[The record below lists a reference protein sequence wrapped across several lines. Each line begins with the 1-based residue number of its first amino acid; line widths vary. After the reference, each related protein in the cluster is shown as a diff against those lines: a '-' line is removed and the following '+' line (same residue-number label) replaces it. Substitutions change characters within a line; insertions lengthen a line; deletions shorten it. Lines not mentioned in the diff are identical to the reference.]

1 MPGVTGRRVRPIIRR
16 EIFDGFMGLRM
27 SGGTT
32 DERAHGDPGEVLLD
46 VIGQQCPLPVL
57 RARKRLL
64 RLEPGRLVRVFAS
77 DPVARIDMPHFC
89 AEAGHEL
96 VEVRDRGTW
105 IEFLIRR
112 GENVREPDDEL
123 LSKPVNDL

>member
-1 MPGVTGRRVRPIIRR
+1 MNSQLMENAG
-16 EIFDGFMGLRM
+16 EI
-27 SGGTT
+27 
-32 DERAHGDPGEVLLD
+32 LLD

-64 RLEPGRLVRVFAS
+64 RLDPGALLRVFAS

-89 AEAGHEL
+89 AQAGHEL

-112 GENVREPDDEL
+112 GETVAEPEEDL
-123 LSKPVNDL
+123 LAKPVKSL

>member
-1 MPGVTGRRVRPIIRR
+1 MNDKADDQGEII
-16 EIFDGFMGLRM
+16 
-27 SGGTT
+27 
-32 DERAHGDPGEVLLD
+32 LD
-46 VIGQQCPLPVL
+46 VIGQRCPLPVL

-64 RLEPGRLVRVFAS
+64 RLDPGALLRVFAS

-96 VEVRDRGTW
+96 VEIRDRGTW

-112 GENVREPDDEL
+112 GEQVDDPDEDL
-123 LSKPVNDL
+123 ASKPVRNLQP

>member
-1 MPGVTGRRVRPIIRR
+1 MNSDSSQETG
-16 EIFDGFMGLRM
+16 EI
-27 SGGTT
+27 
-32 DERAHGDPGEVLLD
+32 LLD

-64 RLEPGRLVRVFAS
+64 RLDPGQLLRVFAS

-96 VEVRDRGTW
+96 VDVRDRGTW

-112 GENVREPDDEL
+112 GANIREPEDDL
-123 LSKPVNDL
+123 LSKPVKDL

>member
-1 MPGVTGRRVRPIIRR
+1 MEESR
-16 EIFDGFMGLRM
+16 ED
-27 SGGTT
+27 
-32 DERAHGDPGEVLLD
+32 AGEILLD

-64 RLEPGRLVRVFAS
+64 RLAPGALLRVFAS

-89 AEAGHEL
+89 SEAGHEL
-96 VEVRDRGTW
+96 VEMRDRGTW

-112 GENVREPDDEL
+112 GANIHEEDADL
-123 LSKPVNDL
+123 AAKPVRSL

>member
-1 MPGVTGRRVRPIIRR
+1 MDGRRENEAY
-16 EIFDGFMGLRM
+16 EI
-27 SGGTT
+27 
-32 DERAHGDPGEVLLD
+32 LLD

-64 RLEPGRLVRVFAS
+64 RLDPGALLRVFAS

-96 VEVRDRGTW
+96 LEVRDRGTW

-112 GENVREPDDEL
+112 GETIAEPEADL
-123 LSKPVNDL
+123 LARPVKDL

>member
-1 MPGVTGRRVRPIIRR
+1 MEESR
-16 EIFDGFMGLRM
+16 ED
-27 SGGTT
+27 
-32 DERAHGDPGEVLLD
+32 AGEILLD

-64 RLEPGRLVRVFAS
+64 RLEPGDLLRVFAS

-96 VEVRDRGTW
+96 LEMRDRGTW

-112 GENVREPDDEL
+112 GDNIHEDDKDL
-123 LSKPVNDL
+123 ASKPIRSL

>member
-1 MPGVTGRRVRPIIRR
+1 MTDGKDEERG
-16 EIFDGFMGLRM
+16 EI
-27 SGGTT
+27 
-32 DERAHGDPGEVLLD
+32 LLD

-64 RLEPGRLVRVFAS
+64 RLEAGALLRVFAS

-112 GENVREPDDEL
+112 GNAMVEAEDEL
-123 LSKPVNDL
+123 LAKPVKSL

>member
-1 MPGVTGRRVRPIIRR
+1 M
-16 EIFDGFMGLRM
+16 
-27 SGGTT
+27 
-32 DERAHGDPGEVLLD
+32 DESAEDRDEVLLD
-46 VIGQQCPLPVL
+46 VIGQRCPLPVL

-64 RLEPGRLVRVFAS
+64 RLDPGALLRVFAS

-89 AEAGHEL
+89 AESGHEL

-112 GENVREPDDEL
+112 GQNVREPDEDAI
-123 LSKPVNDL
+123 SKPAREL

>member
-1 MPGVTGRRVRPIIRR
+1 MKDGKDEERG
-16 EIFDGFMGLRM
+16 EI
-27 SGGTT
+27 
-32 DERAHGDPGEVLLD
+32 LLD

-64 RLEPGRLVRVFAS
+64 RLEAGALLRVFAS

-112 GENVREPDDEL
+112 GNAVVETEDDL
-123 LSKPVNDL
+123 LAKPVKSL

>member
-1 MPGVTGRRVRPIIRR
+1 MISDQNPHRGQKPCTEDRG
-16 EIFDGFMGLRM
+16 EI
-27 SGGTT
+27 
-32 DERAHGDPGEVLLD
+32 LLD

-64 RLEPGRLVRVFAS
+64 RLEPGDLLRVFAS

-89 AEAGHEL
+89 AEAGHEII
-96 VEVRDRGTW
+96 EIRDRGTW

-112 GENVREPDDEL
+112 GNQVSDDEDL
-123 LSKPVNDL
+123 LAKPVKGL

>member
-1 MPGVTGRRVRPIIRR
+1 MDDKADDQGEII
-16 EIFDGFMGLRM
+16 
-27 SGGTT
+27 
-32 DERAHGDPGEVLLD
+32 LD
-46 VIGQQCPLPVL
+46 VIGQRCPLPVL

-64 RLEPGRLVRVFAS
+64 RLDPGALLRVFAS

-96 VEVRDRGTW
+96 VETRDRGTW

-112 GENVREPDDEL
+112 GEQVDDPEDIA
-123 LSKPVNDL
+123 SKPVRDLQP

>member
-1 MPGVTGRRVRPIIRR
+1 MSSDQNPQQEQEPGTEDRG
-16 EIFDGFMGLRM
+16 EI
-27 SGGTT
+27 
-32 DERAHGDPGEVLLD
+32 LLD

-64 RLEPGRLVRVFAS
+64 RLEPGDLLRVFAS

-89 AEAGHEL
+89 AEAGHEII
-96 VEVRDRGTW
+96 ETRDRGTW

-112 GENVREPDDEL
+112 GDQVSDEEDL
-123 LSKPVNDL
+123 LAKPVKSL